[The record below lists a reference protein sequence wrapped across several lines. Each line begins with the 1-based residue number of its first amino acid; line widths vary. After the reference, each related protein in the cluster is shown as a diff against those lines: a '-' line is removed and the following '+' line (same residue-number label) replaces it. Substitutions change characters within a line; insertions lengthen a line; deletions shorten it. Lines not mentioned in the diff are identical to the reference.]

1 MRGWGVCSRA
11 VCRLGRVWSHFR
23 SICSWVEAGGA
34 VMMAIVN
41 AIGNDDMACRG
52 CANVINGVVSGNSG
66 SGWLVATVLGV
77 V

>member
-1 MRGWGVCSRA
+1 
-11 VCRLGRVWSHFR
+11 
-23 SICSWVEAGGA
+23 
-34 VMMAIVN
+34 MMAIVN

-52 CANVINGVVSGNSG
+52 CANVINGVVSGNGG